1 MNAFKLQGIDGF
13 ETGSSQFKR
22 ILKLVLD
29 DESISIVFIQEDL
42 YLANREMMD
51 KIKGKRKKPLFVE
64 IPLTTKGDDKPD
76 IIADIIK
83 RKIGIAL

>member
-1 MNAFKLQGIDGF
+1 
-13 ETGSSQFKR
+13 
-22 ILKLVLD
+22 LVLD